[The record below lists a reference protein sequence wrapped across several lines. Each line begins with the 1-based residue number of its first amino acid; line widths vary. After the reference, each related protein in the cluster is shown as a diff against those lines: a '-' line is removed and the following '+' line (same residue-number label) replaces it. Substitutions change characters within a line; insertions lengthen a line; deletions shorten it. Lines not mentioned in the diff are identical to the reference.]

1 MRCAVLLLVLSSAS
15 AFLPSTFHSP
25 KTTALFGGAKGHATT
40 IEGKKSRVEF
50 VKEKLETAEMIFSV
64 PSEKITVSQSLELR
78 NSLPEG
84 TTCAVIKNSLMARA
98 IADNGTWESSSSL
111 LKGSNMWF
119 FIDSDIKGT
128 LKGLKTV
135 TKEHALEDTKIKGGV
150 IDGDLLDAAGV
161 AKVGEMPSKMEL
173 IARIAGG
180 INAVPTKLARVVKAP
195 NSKLARAIKLAG
207 EENGKE

>member
-1 MRCAVLLLVLSSAS
+1 MKGLLFAVLVPLVTGFVPVVSHVSS
-15 AFLPSTFHSP
+15 
-25 KTTALFGGAKGHATT
+25 TALYGGAKGGATSL
-40 IEGKKSRVEF
+40 EGKQARVAF
-50 VKEKLETAEMIFSV
+50 VKDKLSTAEMIFSV

-119 FIDSDIKGT
+119 FIDSDISGT
-128 LKGLKTV
+128 LKGLKSV
-135 TKEHALEDTKIKGGV
+135 VKSNGLEDTKVRGGV
-150 IDGDLLDAAGV
+150 IDGSLLDAAGV
-161 AKVGEMPSKMEL
+161 AKIGELPSKMEL

-207 EENGKE
+207 EENGGE

>member
-1 MRCAVLLLVLSSAS
+1 MSHTTHITY
-15 AFLPSTFHSP
+15 STFHIHIH
-25 KTTALFGGAKGHATT
+25 TFTLTQALFGGAKGEATT
-40 IEGKKSRVEF
+40 LEGKKARVAF

-98 IADNGTWESSSSL
+98 IADNGTWEPSSSL

-119 FIDSDIKGT
+119 FIDTDIKGT
-128 LKGLKTV
+128 LTSLKGVVKNN
-135 TKEHALEDTKIKGGV
+135 ALEDTKVKGGV
-150 IDGDLLDAAGV
+150 IDGDYLDASGV
-161 AKVGEMPSKMEL
+161 ARVGELPSKMEL

>member
-1 MRCAVLLLVLSSAS
+1 
-15 AFLPSTFHSP
+15 
-25 KTTALFGGAKGHATT
+25 
-40 IEGKKSRVEF
+40 
-50 VKEKLETAEMIFSV
+50 
-64 PSEKITVSQSLELR
+64 
-78 NSLPEG
+78 
-84 TTCAVIKNSLMARA
+84 MARA

-128 LKGLKTV
+128 LKGFNSF
-135 TKEHALEDTKIKGGV
+135 TKNNDLEDTAIKGGV
-150 IDGDLLDAAGV
+150 IDGDLLDPPGV
-161 AKVGEMPSKMEL
+161 VKVGTMPSKMEL

-180 INAVPTKLARVVKAP
+180 INAVPTKLAKVVKAP